1 MLELLSV
8 TFSGEL
14 IMSRHQ
20 PVACFL
26 TDFRMC
32 MRSDMKTQS
41 DSVTFSSKFPQLLS
55 PFPSTRTHIHKI
67 STTKQQ
73 KQLARETK

>member
-32 MRSDMKTQS
+32 MRSIKIKGEGVGMEGMK
-41 DSVTFSSKFPQLLS
+41 
-55 PFPSTRTHIHKI
+55 
-67 STTKQQ
+67 
-73 KQLARETK
+73 